1 MDLFLHAGQSHSP
14 VNRAAVGK
22 IETDRRRIC
31 ANGFFRKSSEKFQ
44 GSSLVMRRKPTY
56 NRKQVEEE
64 EHMDKKLYRSRKNKM
79 LCGVC
84 GGLGEYLG
92 IDPTVVRLLVVL
104 LSLSSVG
111 MGVIIYFVA
120 AFIIPEE

>member
-1 MDLFLHAGQSHSP
+1 
-14 VNRAAVGK
+14 
-22 IETDRRRIC
+22 
-31 ANGFFRKSSEKFQ
+31 
-44 GSSLVMRRKPTY
+44 
-56 NRKQVEEE
+56 
-64 EHMDKKLYRSRKNKM
+64 MDKKLYRSRKNKM

-111 MGVIIYFVA
+111 LGVIIYFVA

>member
-1 MDLFLHAGQSHSP
+1 
-14 VNRAAVGK
+14 
-22 IETDRRRIC
+22 
-31 ANGFFRKSSEKFQ
+31 
-44 GSSLVMRRKPTY
+44 
-56 NRKQVEEE
+56 
-64 EHMDKKLYRSRKNKM
+64 M

>member
-1 MDLFLHAGQSHSP
+1 
-14 VNRAAVGK
+14 
-22 IETDRRRIC
+22 
-31 ANGFFRKSSEKFQ
+31 
-44 GSSLVMRRKPTY
+44 
-56 NRKQVEEE
+56 
-64 EHMDKKLYRSRKNKM
+64 MDKKLYRSRKNKM

-92 IDPTVVRLLVVL
+92 IDPTVVRLLVVF

>member
-1 MDLFLHAGQSHSP
+1 
-14 VNRAAVGK
+14 
-22 IETDRRRIC
+22 
-31 ANGFFRKSSEKFQ
+31 
-44 GSSLVMRRKPTY
+44 
-56 NRKQVEEE
+56 
-64 EHMDKKLYRSRKNKM
+64 MDKKLYRSRKNKM

-84 GGLGEYLG
+84 GGLGESLG

>member
-1 MDLFLHAGQSHSP
+1 MWVKQA
-14 VNRAAVGK
+14 
-22 IETDRRRIC
+22 
-31 ANGFFRKSSEKFQ
+31 
-44 GSSLVMRRKPTY
+44 Y
-56 NRKQVEEE
+56 NRNTDEEE
-64 EHMDKKLYRSRKNKM
+64 VHMDKKLYRSRRNKM

-111 MGVIIYFVA
+111 MGVVIYFVA

>member
-1 MDLFLHAGQSHSP
+1 
-14 VNRAAVGK
+14 
-22 IETDRRRIC
+22 
-31 ANGFFRKSSEKFQ
+31 
-44 GSSLVMRRKPTY
+44 
-56 NRKQVEEE
+56 
-64 EHMDKKLYRSRKNKM
+64 MDKKLYRSRKNKM

-92 IDPTVVRLLVVL
+92 IDPTVVRMLVVL

>member
-1 MDLFLHAGQSHSP
+1 
-14 VNRAAVGK
+14 
-22 IETDRRRIC
+22 
-31 ANGFFRKSSEKFQ
+31 
-44 GSSLVMRRKPTY
+44 
-56 NRKQVEEE
+56 
-64 EHMDKKLYRSRKNKM
+64 MDKKLYRSRKNKM

-84 GGLGEYLG
+84 GGRENIWGSIPRL
-92 IDPTVVRLLVVL
+92 VRLLVVL

>member
-1 MDLFLHAGQSHSP
+1 M
-14 VNRAAVGK
+14 
-22 IETDRRRIC
+22 
-31 ANGFFRKSSEKFQ
+31 
-44 GSSLVMRRKPTY
+44 GSKR
-56 NRKQVEEE
+56 
-64 EHMDKKLYRSRKNKM
+64 LYRTEGSYKM

>member
-1 MDLFLHAGQSHSP
+1 
-14 VNRAAVGK
+14 
-22 IETDRRRIC
+22 
-31 ANGFFRKSSEKFQ
+31 
-44 GSSLVMRRKPTY
+44 
-56 NRKQVEEE
+56 
-64 EHMDKKLYRSRKNKM
+64 MDKKLYRSRKNKKR
-79 LCGVC
+79 CGVC

>member
-1 MDLFLHAGQSHSP
+1 M
-14 VNRAAVGK
+14 
-22 IETDRRRIC
+22 
-31 ANGFFRKSSEKFQ
+31 
-44 GSSLVMRRKPTY
+44 MRRKPTY

-104 LSLSSVG
+104 
-111 MGVIIYFVA
+111 
-120 AFIIPEE
+120 

>member
-1 MDLFLHAGQSHSP
+1 M
-14 VNRAAVGK
+14 
-22 IETDRRRIC
+22 
-31 ANGFFRKSSEKFQ
+31 
-44 GSSLVMRRKPTY
+44 GSKR
-56 NRKQVEEE
+56 
-64 EHMDKKLYRSRKNKM
+64 LYRTEGSYKM

-104 LSLSSVG
+104 LSLSSGG
-111 MGVIIYFVA
+111 MGVIVYFVA

>member
-1 MDLFLHAGQSHSP
+1 
-14 VNRAAVGK
+14 
-22 IETDRRRIC
+22 
-31 ANGFFRKSSEKFQ
+31 
-44 GSSLVMRRKPTY
+44 
-56 NRKQVEEE
+56 
-64 EHMDKKLYRSRKNKM
+64 MDKKLYRSRKNKM

-84 GGLGEYLG
+84 GGLGEYLR

>member
-1 MDLFLHAGQSHSP
+1 
-14 VNRAAVGK
+14 
-22 IETDRRRIC
+22 
-31 ANGFFRKSSEKFQ
+31 
-44 GSSLVMRRKPTY
+44 
-56 NRKQVEEE
+56 
-64 EHMDKKLYRSRKNKM
+64 MDKKLYRSRKNKM

-92 IDPTVVRLLVVL
+92 IDPTVVRLLMVL

>member
-1 MDLFLHAGQSHSP
+1 
-14 VNRAAVGK
+14 
-22 IETDRRRIC
+22 
-31 ANGFFRKSSEKFQ
+31 
-44 GSSLVMRRKPTY
+44 
-56 NRKQVEEE
+56 
-64 EHMDKKLYRSRKNKM
+64 MDKKLYRSRKNKM
-79 LCGVC
+79 LCDVC

>member
-1 MDLFLHAGQSHSP
+1 
-14 VNRAAVGK
+14 
-22 IETDRRRIC
+22 
-31 ANGFFRKSSEKFQ
+31 
-44 GSSLVMRRKPTY
+44 
-56 NRKQVEEE
+56 
-64 EHMDKKLYRSRKNKM
+64 MDKKLYRSRKNKM

-104 LSLSSVG
+104 LRLSSVG

>member
-1 MDLFLHAGQSHSP
+1 
-14 VNRAAVGK
+14 
-22 IETDRRRIC
+22 
-31 ANGFFRKSSEKFQ
+31 
-44 GSSLVMRRKPTY
+44 
-56 NRKQVEEE
+56 
-64 EHMDKKLYRSRKNKM
+64 MDKKLYRSRKNKM

-111 MGVIIYFVA
+111 MGVIIYFVE